1 MVKHILIL
9 LLSVLLPCAYA
20 MAQGG
25 KTAFTGTVTN
35 GEGKAVGN
43 VTCKLL
49 DGKDSLLAY
58 ALTKSDGTYRIE
70 AVPEGRRIEFA
81 FLGYETLRTPLQ
93 EGRTRYDARLERTAV
108 ELENVTVTADPIT
121 RRKDTLLYNVDAFRQ
136 EQDRSIEDVL
146 KRMPGIEVS
155 DDGQISYQGKAINKV
170 NIEGLDLMGGQ
181 YNQATQNMPAEAVA
195 QVQIM
200 ERNQPIKALEGR
212 VNNDRA
218 TLNLK
223 LKKGYKARP
232 FGEVEGGIGGSP
244 TAWDNHLTAINI
256 NKKNQL
262 LLTGRMNNC
271 GMSLEGMT
279 RSMDN
284 YTGIYA
290 TEPLPQPFLYS
301 PTAQTPPVSRLYYLR
316 NKSYYAGLNYLH
328 AFTQEQTLRLN
339 VLYYR
344 DHSLNRD
351 SIFNRYTTGEDTVAI
366 FENNDISDKQ
376 ELLKGALRYELNS
389 KRLYLTEEAQAM
401 LGIGNAL
408 NRGGSNLGAL
418 QEGVR
423 RRQYDVQNVLEATVN
438 TNTLLFDV
446 SSIVRFYGS
455 RERLGVTF
463 DDGNGNADYAV
474 RLRNLFTRNRIGT
487 NFGLLGGSLSLGY
500 IMEYKHNSASG
511 GGAEGKW
518 LSSYWLHTLEPQY
531 ELNLPDGTLTLTLP
545 LEYISYSSP
554 RRGVK
559 TRKVMFSPMLDID
572 YRLGTMATIDLNIG
586 INRNA
591 DTRTTPF
598 GDAIANNYRT
608 VTLGTD
614 SMSFSRTAMA
624 GARLSWLNTAT
635 MLSWNVYVG
644 WQQEKA
650 DRYYSYLYAGDMTVI
665 MPVWRDNRHT
675 SWSAAAN
682 VKKVFRSARL
692 TLRGT
697 CSYSYNK
704 ALASQNGTEGYLRY
718 SAASVQAGA
727 SWDKLSWIAANLACA
742 GNITWKRRDVFSPSN
757 NVLKN
762 AYCSLRLDFMPSAKL
777 RIYADA
783 AGTTCEITHGRYST
797 DFFVNAG
804 ARMEVMK
811 TLAFT
816 LSAVNLLDRKSYE
829 TSAYRGSNYSYFSVP
844 LRGRTVMFS
853 ATLKF

>member
-1 MVKHILIL
+1 MVKNLIIIL
-9 LLSVLLPCAYA
+9 LSAMLPCLEVQ
-20 MAQGG
+20 AQSGH
-25 KTAFTGTVTN
+25 TAFTGIVTDA
-35 GEGKAVGN
+35 EGKAVGN

-70 AVPEGRRIEFA
+70 AVSEGRQIEFA
-81 FLGYETLRTPLQ
+81 YLGFETLHIPLQ

-121 RRKDTLLYNVDAFRQ
+121 RRKDTLMYNVDAFRQ

-170 NIEGLDLMGGQ
+170 NIEGLDLMGAQ

-271 GMSLEGMT
+271 GMSLESMT

-284 YTGIYA
+284 YTGMYT

-301 PTAQTPPVSRLYYLR
+301 PTAQTPPVSPLYYLR

-339 VLYYR
+339 VLYYC

-351 SIFNRYTTGEDTVAI
+351 STFNQYTTGEDTVAI
-366 FENNDISDKQ
+366 FENNDIHDKQ
-376 ELLKGALRYELNS
+376 ELVKGALRYEMNS

-401 LGIGNAL
+401 LGLGNAW

-418 QEGVR
+418 QESVR
-423 RRQYDVQNVLEATVN
+423 RRRYDVQNVLEATVS
-438 TNTLLFDV
+438 TDALLLDV

-455 RERLGVTF
+455 KERLGTTTGG
-463 DDGNGNADYAV
+463 DGGGTDYAV

-487 NFGLLGGSLSLGY
+487 NFDLLGGSLSLGY
-500 IMEYKHNSASG
+500 IMEYKRNSVSDG
-511 GGAEGKW
+511 GIEGKW
-518 LSSYWLHTLEPQY
+518 RSSYWLHTLEPQY
-531 ELNLPDGTLTLTLP
+531 ELNLPDGTLTLILP

-559 TRKVMFSPMLDID
+559 TRKVMFSPMLDVD
-572 YRLGTMATIDLNIG
+572 YKLGTMTTIDVNIG

-591 DTRTTPF
+591 DTQTSPF
-598 GDAIANNYRT
+598 GSAIANNYRT
-608 VTLGTD
+608 ITFGTD

-624 GARLSWLNTAT
+624 GARLSWFNTAT

-650 DRYYSYLYAGDMTVI
+650 DRYYSYLYAGDMTMI

-675 SWSAAAN
+675 SWSVAAN
-682 VKKVFRSARL
+682 LKKVFRNARL

-704 ALASQNGTEGYLRY
+704 ALASQNGTEDYLRY
-718 SAASVQAGA
+718 NAASVQAGA
-727 SWDKLSWIAANLACA
+727 SWDKLRWIAANLSCA
-742 GNITWKRRDVFSPSN
+742 GNITWKRPDVFSPSN

-762 AYCSLRLDFMPSAKL
+762 AYCSLRLDLKPSAKL

-783 AGTTCEITHGRYST
+783 AETTYEITHGHYST
-797 DFFVNAG
+797 DFFINAG
-804 ARMEVMK
+804 ARLDVTK
-811 TLAFT
+811 TLALA

-829 TSAYRGSNYSYFSVP
+829 VSSYQGSNYQYFRVP
-844 LRGRTVMFS
+844 LRGRQVMAS

>member
-1 MVKHILIL
+1 MVKHLIIL
-9 LLSVLLPCAYA
+9 LLSALLPCAYA
-20 MAQGG
+20 MAQGD
-25 KTAFTGTVTN
+25 KTMFTGTVTN
-35 GEGKAVGN
+35 GKGKAVGN

-58 ALTKSDGTYRIE
+58 ALTKSDGTYRLE
-70 AVPEGRRIEFA
+70 YVPEGRQIEFA

-93 EGRTRYDARLERTAV
+93 EDRTRYDARLERTAV

-136 EQDRSIEDVL
+136 QQDRSIEDVL
-146 KRMPGIEVS
+146 KRMPGIEVG

-301 PTAQTPPVSRLYYLR
+301 PTAQTPPVSQLYYLR

-376 ELLKGALRYELNS
+376 ELVKGALRYELNS
-389 KRLYLTEEAQAM
+389 KRLYLTEEVQAM

-418 QEGVR
+418 
-423 RRQYDVQNVLEATVN
+423 
-438 TNTLLFDV
+438 
-446 SSIVRFYGS
+446 
-455 RERLGVTF
+455 
-463 DDGNGNADYAV
+463 
-474 RLRNLFTRNRIGT
+474 
-487 NFGLLGGSLSLGY
+487 
-500 IMEYKHNSASG
+500 
-511 GGAEGKW
+511 
-518 LSSYWLHTLEPQY
+518 
-531 ELNLPDGTLTLTLP
+531 
-545 LEYISYSSP
+545 
-554 RRGVK
+554 
-559 TRKVMFSPMLDID
+559 
-572 YRLGTMATIDLNIG
+572 
-586 INRNA
+586 
-591 DTRTTPF
+591 
-598 GDAIANNYRT
+598 
-608 VTLGTD
+608 
-614 SMSFSRTAMA
+614 
-624 GARLSWLNTAT
+624 
-635 MLSWNVYVG
+635 
-644 WQQEKA
+644 
-650 DRYYSYLYAGDMTVI
+650 
-665 MPVWRDNRHT
+665 
-675 SWSAAAN
+675 
-682 VKKVFRSARL
+682 
-692 TLRGT
+692 
-697 CSYSYNK
+697 
-704 ALASQNGTEGYLRY
+704 
-718 SAASVQAGA
+718 
-727 SWDKLSWIAANLACA
+727 
-742 GNITWKRRDVFSPSN
+742 
-757 NVLKN
+757 
-762 AYCSLRLDFMPSAKL
+762 
-777 RIYADA
+777 
-783 AGTTCEITHGRYST
+783 
-797 DFFVNAG
+797 
-804 ARMEVMK
+804 
-811 TLAFT
+811 
-816 LSAVNLLDRKSYE
+816 
-829 TSAYRGSNYSYFSVP
+829 
-844 LRGRTVMFS
+844 
-853 ATLKF
+853 

>member
-1 MVKHILIL
+1 MISYLL
-9 LLSVLLPCAYA
+9 LLSALLPCAYA
-20 MAQGG
+20 MAQGD
-25 KTAFTGTVTN
+25 KTMFTGTVTN

-58 ALTKSDGTYRIE
+58 ALTKSDGTYRLE
-70 AVPEGRRIEFA
+70 SVPEGRQIEFA

-108 ELENVTVTADPIT
+108 KLENVTVTADPIT

-136 EQDRSIEDVL
+136 KQDRSIEDVL

-170 NIEGLDLMGGQ
+170 NIEGLDLMGAQ

-290 TEPLPQPFLYS
+290 MEPLPQPFLYS

-351 SIFNRYTTGEDTVAI
+351 STFNQYTTGEDTVAI
-366 FENNDISDKQ
+366 FENNDISDRQ
-376 ELLKGALRYELNS
+376 ELVKGALRYELNS
-389 KRLYLTEEAQAM
+389 KRLYLTEEAQAT
-401 LGIGNAL
+401 LDIGNAQ
-408 NRGGSNLGAL
+408 NWGGSNLGAL
-418 QEGVR
+418 QESVR

-438 TNTLLFDV
+438 TNTLLLDV
-446 SSIVRFYGS
+446 SSIVRLYGS
-455 RERLGVTF
+455 RERLGVTY
-463 DDGNGNADYAV
+463 DGGDGSNDYAV

-487 NFGLLGGSLSLGY
+487 NIGFLGGSLSLGY
-500 IMEYKHNSASG
+500 IMEYKRYETSSG
-511 GGAEGKW
+511 NLGGDMEG
-518 LSSYWLHTLEPQY
+518 SYWLHTLEPQY
-531 ELNLPDGTLTLTLP
+531 EYQLPDGTATLTLP
-545 LEYISYSSP
+545 VEYIFYQYP
-554 RRGVK
+554 RSGVK

-572 YRLGTMATIDLNIG
+572 YKLGTMTSIDASVG
-586 INRNA
+586 IIRNA
-591 DTRTTPF
+591 DTQAVPF
-598 GDAIANNYRT
+598 TGAMANNYRT
-608 VTLGTD
+608 LTLGTD
-614 SMSFSRTAMA
+614 SLPFSRTITASV
-624 GARLSWLNTAT
+624 RLAWLNTAT
-635 MLSWNVYVG
+635 MLSWNVYAG
-644 WQQEKA
+644 WQQTKQ
-650 DRYYSYLYAGDMTVI
+650 DLYYSYLYTGDLTLI
-665 MPVWRDNRHT
+665 APVWSDNRHT
-675 SWSAAAN
+675 SLSAAAN
-682 VKKVFRSARL
+682 IKKVWRNTRL
-692 TLRGT
+692 TLKG
-697 CSYSYNK
+697 SAMYSYNK
-704 ALASQNGTEGYLRY
+704 ALAAQNGIEGYIRY
-718 SAASVQAGA
+718 SAASVQIGA
-727 SWDKLSWIAANLACA
+727 SWDKLSWMTADVSCT
-742 GNITWKRRDVFSPSN
+742 GNITWKRHDVFSPTN

-762 AYCSLRLDFMPSAKL
+762 AYCSLRLDFMPTSRL

-783 AGTTCEITHGRYST
+783 AGTTCEITHGLYST
-797 DFFVNAG
+797 DFFINAG
-804 ARMEVMK
+804 ARLEVMK
-811 TLAFT
+811 TLSFT
-816 LSAVNLLDRKSYE
+816 LSAVNLLNRKSYE
-829 TSAYRGSNYSYFSVP
+829 ISSYQGANYRYLRIP
-844 LRGRTVMFS
+844 LRGRTMMISLNF
-853 ATLKF
+853 KF

>member
-1 MVKHILIL
+1 M
-9 LLSVLLPCAYA
+9 LSVLFPWAYA
-20 MAQGG
+20 AAQDGQM
-25 KTAFTGTVTN
+25 AFTGTVTDAA
-35 GEGKAVGN
+35 GKAVGN

-58 ALTKSDGTYRIE
+58 TLTKADGSYRLK
-70 AVPEGRRIEFA
+70 AVDGGRQIEFA

-108 ELENVTVTADPIT
+108 ELENVTVIADPIT

-136 EQDRSIEDVL
+136 KQDRSIEDVL

-170 NIEGLDLMGGQ
+170 NIEGLDLMGAQ

-271 GMSLEGMT
+271 GMSLKGMT
-279 RSMDN
+279 SSMDN
-284 YTGIYA
+284 YTGMYA

-301 PTAQTPPVSRLYYLR
+301 PTAQTPPVSQLYYLR

-344 DHSLNRD
+344 DHSLDRD
-351 SIFNRYTTGEDTVAI
+351 STFNRYTTGEDTVAI

-376 ELLKGALRYELNS
+376 ELVKGALRYELNS

-455 RERLGVTF
+455 RERLGVAY
-463 DDGNGNADYAV
+463 DGGNGGTDYAV
-474 RLRNLFTRNRIGT
+474 RLHNLFTRNRIGT

-500 IMEYKHNSASG
+500 IMEYKRNETAAGNLG
-511 GGAEGKW
+511 GDMEG
-518 LSSYWLHTLEPQY
+518 SYWLHTLEPQY
-531 ELNLPDGTLTLTLP
+531 EYQLPDGNVTLTLP
-545 LEYISYSSP
+545 VEYISYRYP
-554 RRGVK
+554 QNGIR
-559 TRKVMFSPMLDID
+559 TRKAMFSPMLEID
-572 YRLGTMATIDLNIG
+572 YKLGSMTNIDASIGTI
-586 INRNA
+586 RNA
-591 DTRTTPF
+591 DTKAVPF
-598 GDAIANNYRT
+598 TGAMRNNYRT
-608 VTLGTD
+608 LTLGTD
-614 SMSFSRTAMA
+614 SIPFSRTTKADI
-624 GARLSWLNTAT
+624 RLSWLNTVS
-635 MLSWNVYVG
+635 MLSWNIYAG
-644 WQQEKA
+644 WQQTKQ
-650 DRYYSYLYAGDMTVI
+650 DLYYSYFYAGDLTLI
-665 MPVWRDNRHT
+665 TPVWYDNRHT
-675 SWSAAAN
+675 SLSAAAN
-682 VKKVFRSARL
+682 IKKVWRNTRL
-692 TLRGT
+692 TLKG
-697 CSYSYNK
+697 SAMYSYNK
-704 ALASQNGTEGYLRY
+704 ALAAQNGKEDYIRY
-718 SAASVQAGA
+718 SAASAQIGA
-727 SWDKLSWIAANLACA
+727 SWDKLNWMTADLVCA
-742 GNITWKRRDVFSPSN
+742 GNITWKRHDVFSPTS

-762 AYCSLRLDFMPSAKL
+762 AYCSLRLDFMPTARL

-783 AGTTCEITHGRYST
+783 AGTTCEITHELYST
-797 DFFVNAG
+797 DFFINAG
-804 ARMEVMK
+804 ARLEVMK
-811 TLAFT
+811 MLSLT
-816 LSAVNLLDRKSYE
+816 LSAVNLLNRKSYE
-829 TSAYRGSNYSYFSVP
+829 ISSYQGANYRYLRIP
-844 LRGRTVMFS
+844 LRGRTMMISLNF
-853 ATLKF
+853 KF

>member
-1 MVKHILIL
+1 MVKHLIIIM
-9 LLSVLLPCAYA
+9 LSALLPCAYA
-20 MAQGG
+20 MAQGD
-25 KTAFTGTVTN
+25 KTMFTGTVTN
-35 GEGKAVGN
+35 GKGKAVGN

-58 ALTKSDGTYRIE
+58 ALTKSDGTYRLE
-70 AVPEGRRIEFA
+70 SVPEGRLIEFA

-136 EQDRSIEDVL
+136 QQDRSIEDVL

-170 NIEGLDLMGGQ
+170 NIEGLNLMGGQ

-223 LKKGYKARP
+223 LKKGYKAHP

-284 YTGIYA
+284 YTGMYA
-290 TEPLPQPFLYS
+290 MEPLPQPFLYS
-301 PTAQTPPVSRLYYLR
+301 PTTQTPPVSQLYYLR

-344 DHSLNRD
+344 DHSLDRD

-376 ELLKGALRYELNS
+376 ELVKGALRYELNS
-389 KRLYLTEEAQAM
+389 KRLYLTEEAQ
-401 LGIGNAL
+401 
-408 NRGGSNLGAL
+408 
-418 QEGVR
+418 
-423 RRQYDVQNVLEATVN
+423 
-438 TNTLLFDV
+438 

-463 DDGNGNADYAV
+463 DDGNGSADYAV

-500 IMEYKHNSASG
+500 IMEYKRNSASG

-559 TRKVMFSPMLDID
+559 IRKVMFSPMLDID

-727 SWDKLSWIAANLACA
+727 SWDKLRWIAANLACA
-742 GNITWKRRDVFSPSN
+742 GNITWKRRDVFSLSN

-829 TSAYRGSNYSYFSVP
+829 TSAYRGANYSYFSVP